1 MMFTKLLVAIITLGL
16 GAGCAQADELNEK
29 RKQQL
34 DHLLIQDCGSC
45 HGLRMTGGLGPAITP
60 TQLES
65 RSVEV
70 LTDIILLGV
79 PNTAM
84 PPWNEL
90 LTREEAIYLAKQ
102 LKNK

>member
-16 GAGCAQADELNEK
+16 GAGCAQADELSEK

-45 HGLRMTGGLGPAITP
+45 HGLKLTGGLGPAITP

-79 PNTAM
+79 PDTAM

-90 LTREEAIYLAKQ
+90 ISREDAIYLAKR